1 MAENAPS
8 PCISPETIISE
19 SNNCNKNS
27 TDTDCVADTT
37 VRQGKF
43 ICGVVEGFYG
53 RPWTTEQR
61 KDLFRKLKR
70 WGMDS
75 YVYAPKDDYK
85 HRAYWRELYTVEE
98 GDHLTSLIAA
108 AKEHNIVFYYALSP
122 GLDMTYSSPKEISA
136 LKRKLEQVNQFGC
149 EAFAL
154 LFDDIESEMT
164 KADKEVFQTFAHAQV
179 TVTNEIYNH
188 LNSPRFL
195 FCPTQYCSTRAV
207 PTVINSEYLTTLGT
221 KLALD
226 IDILWTGPK
235 VISKDLTVELIQE
248 VTEVLRRPPVVWDNL
263 HANDYDQKRVFLGPY
278 SGRSPELIPLLR
290 GVLTNPNC
298 EFHANAIAIHT
309 LAHWSKCSTD
319 SKINTSVSADI
330 KLETENED
338 GAYGEDVPISLSK
351 NVYHPRVALKQAIND
366 WLPEFFIS
374 KKSFG
379 PITKPHPNVTM
390 VMPVIPII
398 PSVNTCMSL
407 TTTTTTST
415 NTTTMK
421 MAEVNTSQLQALADV
436 CSVVTGSDAITLPN
450 VVMNSLVSSTKIV
463 TNDSLPNP
471 TVPTLSLPTIPVP
484 VSSIGLPIMN
494 VKGTDYKLND
504 VVVTSEQMTDLAA
517 TDDENTKKQDEVMPI
532 EDDELPATKQ
542 LDDIA
547 DIDGD
552 TVVNQKLTIEVTAKN
567 DLKINGG
574 DDVMTEDPYLPPSA
588 NTPDNSIEPMEVVSS
603 MTSPKHTP
611 KLSLDDVVMAENVS
625 NSSTGSMQIETSDTS
640 IQSTEMTCD
649 ATININASSLIAT
662 SADKLPIT
670 SDDISLLCDLFYL
683 PFEHGNRALQLL
695 NEFNWLKSNAVV
707 LVNASPPHRKGS
719 VDISTAK
726 PEIQEWFQRSERF
739 FQLSQLVIVLAKKL
753 ATCANRELCYELFS
767 YIWDIAGVVT
777 LLTGFVK
784 WLALGYFPNTINSYT
799 QGSYTW
805 FSKGIVN
812 RSNNLHEH
820 KTKTTILLF

>member
-1 MAENAPS
+1 MAENSQSNTTPEIVPS
-8 PCISPETIISE
+8 TCEVHPLSA
-19 SNNCNKNS
+19 KS
-27 TDTDCVADTT
+27 TTT
-37 VRQGKF
+37 SAVGKF

-61 KDLFRKLKR
+61 KDLFGKLKR

-108 AKEHNIVFYYALSP
+108 AKEHDIVFYYALSP
-122 GLDMTYSSPKEISA
+122 GLDMIYSSPKEIAA

-188 LNSPRFL
+188 LNCSKFL

-207 PTVINSEYLTTLGT
+207 PSVTNSEYLMTLGS

-235 VISKDLTVELIQE
+235 VISKELTVELIQE
-248 VTEVLRRPPVVWDNL
+248 VTEVLRRPPVMWDNL

-319 SKINTSVSADI
+319 SKINTSLSADI
-330 KLETENED
+330 KLETEQED
-338 GAYGEDVPISLSK
+338 GVFGEEAPICLSR
-351 NVYHPRVALKQAIND
+351 NVYHPRVALRNAISE
-366 WLPEFFIS
+366 WLPEFFLA

-379 PITKPHPNVTM
+379 PITKPHPAVTM
-390 VMPVIPII
+390 VMPVLPIM

-407 TTTTTTST
+407 TTSTTSTST

-421 MAEVNTSQLQALADV
+421 VAEVNTTQLQALAEV
-436 CSVVTGSDAITLPN
+436 CSVATGTENITLPH
-450 VVMNSLVSSTKIV
+450 VVMNSLVSSTKIIT
-463 TNDSLPNP
+463 TNETLPN
-471 TVPTLSLPTIPVP
+471 TVPTTLTLPLPSIPVP
-484 VSSIGLPIMN
+484 VSSIGIPIMN

-504 VVVTSEQMTDLAA
+504 AIDKIT
-517 TDDENTKKQDEVMPI
+517 TDDDNNEDKKREDEAMPC
-532 EDDELPATKQ
+532 EPDESTDADGIHKDAIKHNGSNNVA
-542 LDDIA
+542 DDIM
-547 DIDGD
+547 IDD
-552 TVVNQKLTIEVTAKN
+552 SYISPPNQ
-567 DLKINGG
+567 
-574 DDVMTEDPYLPPSA
+574 
-588 NTPDNSIEPMEVVSS
+588 NSIEPMECASS

-625 NSSTGSMQIETSDTS
+625 TSSTSSMQVECSDTS
-640 IQSTEMTCD
+640 IHSTDMACESTVGPSVVDNMQVTC
-649 ATININASSLIAT
+649 
-662 SADKLPIT
+662 
-670 SDDISLLCDLFYL
+670 DDISLLCDLFYL

-707 LVNASPPHRKGS
+707 LAGIGKHKNGT
-719 VDISTAK
+719 DTK
-726 PEIQEWFQRSERF
+726 PEVQEWYQRSERF
-739 FQLSQLVIVLAKKL
+739 YQLSHLVIMLAKKL
-753 ATCANRELCYELFS
+753 ATCANRELCYEIFS
-767 YIWDIAGVVT
+767 YVWDIAGVVT
-777 LLTGFVK
+777 LLMGFVK
-784 WLALGYFPNTINSYT
+784 WLALGFFPTTINSYT

-805 FSKGIVN
+805 FSKGQ
-812 RSNNLHEH
+812 
-820 KTKTTILLF
+820 